1 MAISI
6 SGDTGISAVQDGTI
20 VTADLAN
27 DAVTQAKIASGAV
40 GSTELSSGAVGA
52 TQLAST
58 LDLSGKTITLPTGV
72 GGKILQVVQTV
83 KTNEFTGAGTAWRDV
98 TGMTATITP
107 ASSSNKIIVMYSIG
121 ISAADPTGLR
131 LYRGATH
138 IAFGDA
144 GPSGS
149 QQGNVGNESYS
160 GDGNRGFQYNM
171 TYLDSP
177 ATTSATTY
185 KLQTFTHSSPHY
197 VNRTVNN
204 TSSNYNIR
212 GISTITLVEVAG

>member
-1 MAISI
+1 MVTKVY
-6 SGDTGISAVQDGTI
+6 GDTGVDKIVDG
-20 VTADLAN
+20 
-27 DAVTQAKIASGAV
+27 AVT
-40 GSTELSSGAVGA
+40 SSDFAA
-52 TQLAST
+52 
-58 LDLSGKTITLPTGV
+58 GV

-83 KTNEFTGAGTAWRDV
+83 KTDEFTGAGAAWRDV

-107 ASSSNKIIVMYSIG
+107 SSSSNKIIVMYSIG

-144 GPSGS
+144 GPAGS

-171 TYLDSP
+171 TYVDSP

-185 KLQTFTHSSPHY
+185 KLQTFTHSGSHY

-204 TSSNYNIR
+204 TGSNYHIR